1 LSTFAWRITNLTIT
15 LDACF
20 CFSYSNSLTSI
31 VGLFYVYTSTIT
43 LDPCFVCLYV
53 SYTYCPLYHLLLLL
67 PSCDLLTLD
76 AFFFFS
82 YVCDSP
88 ASCSL
93 PLTLFFFTVT
103 MLLLFGLQVAKSH
116 GAVGGYRRA
125 REVFVFPAM
134 IHANCADISERNGQ
148 HQMYLNW
155 YGCMYMRMRVHY
167 TPP

>member
-1 LSTFAWRITNLTIT
+1 
-15 LDACF
+15 
-20 CFSYSNSLTSI
+20 
-31 VGLFYVYTSTIT
+31 
-43 LDPCFVCLYV
+43 
-53 SYTYCPLYHLLLLL
+53 
-67 PSCDLLTLD
+67 
-76 AFFFFS
+76 
-82 YVCDSP
+82 
-88 ASCSL
+88 
-93 PLTLFFFTVT
+93 